1 MGMVDAI
8 VTAFFF
14 MVGAFG
20 YYFIWR
26 EWKQMRQETEE
37 HKRRIREL
45 ADEYMEE
52 RER

>member
-1 MGMVDAI
+1 MDTASTIITAYI
-8 VTAFFF
+8 VLVSFLGFYLAWKE
-14 MVGAFG
+14 
-20 YYFIWR
+20 WR
-26 EWKQMRQETEE
+26 WMRQNAEE